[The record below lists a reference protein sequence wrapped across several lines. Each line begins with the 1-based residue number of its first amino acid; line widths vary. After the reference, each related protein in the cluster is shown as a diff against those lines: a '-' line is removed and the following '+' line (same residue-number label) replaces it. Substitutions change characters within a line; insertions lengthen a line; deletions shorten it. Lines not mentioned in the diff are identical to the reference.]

1 MAIYKMH
8 IALTVMLEADSE
20 AEACSLITNSTLDA
34 VAYAI
39 DEGEWIGMSKLEE
52 SEEVTP
58 GNLHDELLA
67 IGNDGTFF
75 SELPAKQE

>member
-1 MAIYKMH
+1 MAIFKMH
-8 IALTVMLEADSE
+8 IALTVLLEADNE
-20 AEACSLITNSTLDA
+20 VEACSLITNSTLADIA
-34 VAYAI
+34 HAT

-58 GNLHDELLA
+58 GNLHGELLA

-75 SELPAKQE
+75 GEIG